1 MLGTR
6 STSINLGEAV
16 IIFFLNLVEQFL
28 DVFLILTPIEFDI
41 NFFLFA
47 EFACGV
53 MLDILAEKLLIVG
66 WFASRALLA
75 ATISA
80 GVVSGNRNQ

>member
-1 MLGTR
+1 LLGTR
-6 STSINLGEAV
+6 STSVNLGEAA

-47 EFACGV
+47 EFAGGV

-66 WFASRALLA
+66 
-75 ATISA
+75 
-80 GVVSGNRNQ
+80 